1 MIRPARPGDWQPPA
15 GQPHELKDTDLKHSA
30 KQPELLVKPHPKPPE
45 KGIEMEKVITVCPY
59 CGTGCS
65 MALSVKGGRIIEIK
79 GDPTHP
85 VNQGELCLK
94 GYYGYK
100 HVSDDRRLTTPLIK
114 RNGEFVQ
121 AGWEETLD
129 YLAERLSDIKAK
141 HGPDSFAMFSSARA
155 TNEDNYAGQKFTRA
169 VMGTNNIDHCARL
182 CHASTVSGLGMTVGS
197 GSMTNSIPEIGND
210 SDVILIIGSNTAEC
224 HPLIARQVIRAKERG
239 AKLIVIDP
247 RWNDMAN
254 KADLFIPLRVGYN
267 IPVINALIHTIIK
280 EKLHKPDFIAEHTVG
295 FEELAR
301 SVEDYSP
308 ENVQIMTGIPADM
321 LIKAARMY
329 GKAKAA
335 AILYAMG
342 ITQFTHGT
350 GNVVALS
357 NLAVITG
364 QIGRPGA
371 GICPLR
377 GQNNVQGSCD
387 LGALPNFYP
396 TYLPVTDEQVAS
408 HFEEAWKARL
418 SRKDGL
424 RVTQVPAAIEEGRL
438 HALFVFGENP
448 LMSDPDSGELR
459 QAFEHLDLMVVQE
472 LFMTESARIADV
484 VLPAA
489 GWPEKDGTFTNTER
503 RVQRVRK
510 AVPPPGEARED
521 WWVFRELARRLGYD
535 GLSWNGAEDIWNE
548 VRRVVPATYGGMS
561 YARLDAQPGLCWPC
575 PDESHLGTPILYR
588 DGKFATA
595 SQKAT
600 LRPVLFDPRELP
612 KEKGL
617 QFEKPILGHI
627 AEHVSAEY
635 PFLLTTGR
643 RVHHY
648 HTGSMTRKSPVL
660 EMVGPE
666 ERIELNPADARELKI
681 RDGDYIRVETQRGY
695 IIARSL
701 VTDRV
706 QPRTIFGTF
715 HYWEACCNEL
725 TGAGEFDEYA
735 GIPEYKISAAKVTRS
750 SPEDAA
756 EWLKTISNTCQI
768 DLEYVGTKDRSGL

>member
-1 MIRPARPGDWQPPA
+1 
-15 GQPHELKDTDLKHSA
+15 
-30 KQPELLVKPHPKPPE
+30 
-45 KGIEMEKVITVCPY
+45 MEKIVTVCPY
-59 CGTGCS
+59 CATGCN
-65 MALSVKGGRIIEIK
+65 MALTVDKGRIIQIK

-100 HVSDDRRLTTPLIK
+100 HVSDDRRLTSPLIK

-121 AGWEETLD
+121 AGWDEALG
-129 YLAERLSDIKAK
+129 LVAGRLSDIKAR

-155 TNEDNYAGQKFTRA
+155 TNEDNYAAQKFTRA

-182 CHASTVSGLGMTVGS
+182 CHSSTVSGLGMTMGS

-224 HPLIARQVIRAKERG
+224 HPLIARQVILAKERG

-254 KADLFIPLRVGYN
+254 KADLFIPIRVGYN
-267 IPVINALIHTIIK
+267 IPVINAMIHTIIK
-280 EKLHKPDFIAEHTVG
+280 EKLHKPDFIAEHAVG

-308 ENVQIMTGIPADM
+308 ENVQIMTGIPAEM

-364 QIGRPGA
+364 QVGRPGA

-377 GQNNVQGSCD
+377 GQNNVQGASD
-387 LGALPNFYP
+387 LGALPDFYP
-396 TYLPVTDEQVAS
+396 TYLPVTDENTGAR
-408 HFEEAWKARL
+408 FENAWNSKL
-418 SRKDGL
+418 SRRAGL
-424 RVTQVPAAIEEGRL
+424 RVTRVPAAIEEGKL
-438 HALFVFGENP
+438 KALFIFGENP

-459 QAFEHLDLMVVQE
+459 HAFERLDLIVVQD
-472 LFMTESARIADV
+472 LFLTESARMADV

-510 AVPPPGEARED
+510 AVPPPGDAKDD
-521 WWVFRELARRLGYD
+521 WWVFSELARRMGYD
-535 GLSWNGAEDIWNE
+535 GMAWDGPEDIWSE
-548 VRRVVPATYGGMS
+548 LRRVVPATFGGIS
-561 YARLDAQPGLCWPC
+561 YARLEAESGLCWPC
-575 PDESHLGTPILYR
+575 PDERHPGTPILHR
-588 DGKFATA
+588 DGKFATP
-595 SQKAT
+595 SQKAE
-600 LRPVLFDPRELP
+600 LLPVLFDPETLP
-612 KEKGL
+612 REKGL
-617 QFEKPILGHI
+617 QFERPILGHI
-627 AEHVSAEY
+627 AEHVSDEY

-648 HTGSMTRKSPVL
+648 HTGTMTRKSPTL
-660 EMVGPE
+660 EMVAPE
-666 ERIELNPADARELKI
+666 ERIELNPKDAGELKV
-681 RDGDYIRVETQRGY
+681 RDGDYIRVETRRGH
-695 IIARSL
+695 IVARCM

-706 QPRTIFGTF
+706 QPRMIFGTF

-725 TGAGEFDEYA
+725 TGAGEFDEYS
-735 GIPEYKISAAKVTRS
+735 GIPEYKISAAKVTKS
-750 SPEDAA
+750 SPAEADA
-756 EWLKTISNTCQI
+756 WLEAISKACKPNLQNAV
-768 DLEYVGTKDRSGL
+768 EKNHPYPW